1 MKIILLII
9 FCLTLFNICLFSQG
23 ELSDKKAYNI
33 NEKTIALSLNSN
45 GGGLNYRYGKR
56 LDGTRRRIF
65 DIDAAIVKHPKEIK
79 TRNPYY
85 DKNNN
90 RFVFGKLNN
99 FFNIR
104 TGIGLQKELYSKFDK
119 GGVAIKYFYSGGF
132 SLGILKP
139 IYYDIIVGK
148 TTIGNKQYINTIPQK
163 FNYSI
168 HTSSDIYGRTAFFNK
183 GMDEIELIPGI
194 HTKFGLS
201 IDYSKNDRLINAI
214 EVGASIDAYLKE
226 VPIMATE
233 KNNQIFVALFISYRF
248 GKVYT
253 KKDL

>member
-1 MKIILLII
+1 MKIILII
-9 FCLTLFNICLFSQG
+9 FCVIAFNNYLFSQG
-23 ELSDKKAYNI
+23 EISDKKAYNI
-33 NEKTIALSLNSN
+33 NEKTIAFCLNSN
-45 GGGLNYRYGKR
+45 GGGVNYRYGKR

-79 TRNPYY
+79 TNNPYY
-85 DKNNN
+85 DTNNS
-90 RFVFGKLNN
+90 RFVFGKLNY
-99 FFNIR
+99 FFNTK

-139 IYYDIIVGK
+139 IYYDIIILD
-148 TTIGNKQYINTIPQK
+148 TTINDKKHINTIPQK

-168 HTSSDIYGRTAFFNK
+168 HTSSDIYGKTAFFEK

-201 IDYSKNDRLINAI
+201 IEYSKNDKLINAI

-226 VPIMATE
+226 VLIMATE